1 MSRTASLWWPAGKRA
16 NTILK
21 LSSRP
26 HQQKFMPSYG
36 VSLGNEART
45 LLYEDSLGTVLFSF
59 DVDTAGGGKSLIL
72 ERPLSRL
79 SEINSIRDNR
89 TRTTQRAR
97 LSLAFERTK
106 EHLIQLGLQVKI
118 WPDEFGTLAGP
129 K

>member
-1 MSRTASLWWPAGKRA
+1 
-16 NTILK
+16 
-21 LSSRP
+21 
-26 HQQKFMPSYG
+26 MPSYG

-118 WPDEFGTLAGP
+118 WPDEFETSTEPNA
-129 K
+129 KMAS